1 MIFLEGGKRKKAE
14 NEGREE
20 KKKKMEGASN
30 QQWMIEHRAKEC
42 ENGFNFF
49 LPSYPFFYLQLFH
62 LQNFEEMLKEK
73 KWREGKGWKVVQFCV
88 KCEKEV
94 EEEAVN
100 GLVKWE
106 RETQYPNVVSVR
118 ERVRSENLRYTYTF
132 RSLPLSPSLSI
143 QIFVE
148 RPSILV
154 PCNPGCDLGAWKTR
168 WV

>member
-1 MIFLEGGKRKKAE
+1 MNDFFLEGGKKAE

-20 KKKKMEGASN
+20 KKKKVEGAPN

-49 LPSYPFFYLQLFH
+49 LPSYPFFHLQLFH
-62 LQNFEEMLKEK
+62 LRNFEEMLKEK

-118 ERVRSENLRYTYTF
+118 EREREEWKLAIYIHI
-132 RSLPLSPSLSI
+132 SLPPSLPFYSDI
-143 QIFVE
+143 RRKTINP
-148 RPSILV
+148 RPM
-154 PCNPGCDLGAWKTR
+154 
-168 WV
+168 